1 MEALGEETAVNFSNF
16 EDMAKE
22 LIACGEK
29 VEEPLWY
36 MPIFTE
42 HTEGI
47 KRDVADINNC
57 GKSKYADASSAAAFL

>member
-1 MEALGEETAVNFSNF
+1 MVALGEETAGIFSNN
-16 EDMAKE
+16 EEMAKE
-22 LIACGEK
+22 LIDSGEA
-29 VEEPLWY
+29 VEEPLWR
-36 MPIFTE
+36 MPISKE

>member
-1 MEALGEETAVNFSNF
+1 
-16 EDMAKE
+16 MAKE
-22 LIACGEK
+22 LIDSGEA
-29 VEEPLWY
+29 VEEPLWW
-36 MPIFTE
+36 MPISKE